1 MIVTLTSKHAS
12 GPKLN
17 PKQNNRVRVMNVLH
31 GSKIH
36 IFIHFYIAEIRM
48 HLIITGII
56 PLVLK
61 PKVSSFKILE

>member
-1 MIVTLTSKHAS
+1 MILALTSKNAR

-17 PKQNNRVRVMNVLH
+17 PKQNNNVRVMNVLH

-36 IFIHFYIAEIRM
+36 IFLHFNIAEIRM

-56 PLVLK
+56 PL
-61 PKVSSFKILE
+61 

>member
-1 MIVTLTSKHAS
+1 MILTLTLKNAR

-17 PKQNNRVRVMNVLH
+17 PKQNNHVRVMNVLH

-36 IFIHFYIAEIRM
+36 IFLHFNIAEIRM

-56 PLVLK
+56 PL
-61 PKVSSFKILE
+61 